1 MPPSLFKGVTIQGRI
16 AKEEIF
22 GPVVTVLKFESEE
35 EAVAIANNSSYG
47 LTSYIRNLYQG
58 CGKKQ

>member
-1 MPPSLFKGVTIQGRI
+1 MSI

-22 GPVVTVLKFESEE
+22 GQAITGLKFESEE
-35 EAVAIANNSSYG
+35 EAVAITNNSPYG